1 MEEQQPIAKERRPTK
16 CYLVEATPYKSWLKV
31 KVRKDLGAVL
41 ELGLL
46 QDDTVTV
53 DGSGNKL
60 FIVQITK

>member
-1 MEEQQPIAKERRPTK
+1 MEEQQPIAKERRPTN